1 MDQLHVDSFHMIDVH
16 IQYDDRRPTRD
27 ACYVSKIA
35 RVRVRHL
42 LGVCTGGPLD
52 GWLGGWVGR
61 WLAGWLGQRARRRG
75 YFYMILNLCNHDETM
90 FYEQSPDR
98 HVAADYCW
106 QAYMCEESALTRSVC
121 FFERTLP
128 HTRLPAF
135 SVVSITT
142 AAMVRLV
149 LVSVLLLGLVAMA
162 TASPRSGPHAASNQS
177 THIVVCR

>member
-1 MDQLHVDSFHMIDVH
+1 MKQCFMNSRQIATWRQIIVGKPI
-16 IQYDDRRPTRD
+16 
-27 ACYVSKIA
+27 YVKK
-35 RVRVRHL
+35 V
-42 LGVCTGGPLD
+42 P
-52 GWLGGWVGR
+52 
-61 WLAGWLGQRARRRG
+61 
-75 YFYMILNLCNHDETM
+75 
-90 FYEQSPDR
+90 SPDQF
-98 HVAADYCW
+98 A
-106 QAYMCEESALTRSVC
+106 